1 MQYLPPKM
9 NHIMST
15 LIDEKIN
22 LEDSAGGRTVVT
34 ISKVKGSFAFK
45 EGWEVF
51 SKEHGLAKG
60 DIVVFNCINKLNFD
74 VKIYDESV
82 CERLD
87 FSKKRNGR
95 KRDRS
100 GTFVRQNRIEN
111 ISENVNED
119 RRVQSKCASEH
130 IEDTCYITS
139 HIYQNDDLVVFNKDP
154 MLEEVLG
161 TGDTSYASK
170 LLLSG
175 RNSSLG
181 ETDKSTYDDSS
192 AWIHGQNKEH
202 KSIMFNTQAQECQFV
217 ESLGITIKRITWF
230 LFCKWVR

>member
-1 MQYLPPKM
+1 
-9 NHIMST
+9 MST
-15 LIDEKIN
+15 LIGEKIN

-51 SKEHGLAKG
+51 SKEHGLEIG
-60 DIVVFNCINKLNFD
+60 DIVVFNCISKLNFD

-87 FSKKRNGR
+87 FSKKRNER

-100 GTFVRQNRIEN
+100 GKFFRQNRIEN
-111 ISENVNED
+111 ISENDNKD
-119 RRVQSKCASEH
+119 RRVQSKCTSEH

-139 HIYQNDDLVVFNKDP
+139 HIYQNDDLVGFNKDP

-170 LLLSG
+170 LLSLG
-175 RNSSLG
+175 RNSSPG

-192 AWIHGQNKEH
+192 ALIHGQNKEH
-202 KSIMFNTQAQECQFV
+202 KSIMFNSEAQECQFV
-217 ESLGITIKRITWF
+217 QSLGTIIDRITSF
-230 LFCKWVR
+230 LICKGVR

>member
-34 ISKVKGSFAFK
+34 ISEVDGSFAFT

-51 SKEHGLAKG
+51 SKEHGLEIG

-119 RRVQSKCASEH
+119 RRVQSKCTSEH

-139 HIYQNDDLVVFNKDP
+139 HMYQNDDLDVFNKDP
-154 MLEEVLG
+154 MFEEVLG

-170 LLLSG
+170 LLLLG

-181 ETDKSTYDDSS
+181 ETDKSTCDDSF
-192 AWIHGQNKEH
+192 ALIHGQNKEH
-202 KSIMFNTQAQECQFV
+202 KSIMFNTEAQECQFI
-217 ESLGITIKRITWF
+217 ESLGIIIDRITPF
-230 LFCKWVR
+230 LFCKGVR